1 MRWWGGWCGVLV
13 GVVFAWCLRWLVG
26 VLGWWLVGV
35 FGGVVV
41 WYGGGVDVRLRVVE
55 LFGVARLGD
64 SGVLDEVVTELCGL
78 PSGELVE
85 LLGAV
90 VGVASA
96 LLDVISVATGVPA
109 ETFLQRLA
117 LDEDLP

>member
-1 MRWWGGWCGVLV
+1 MVVGGLVWLVGWGGVC
-13 GVVFAWCLRWLVG
+13 VVFAVVGGGVGLV
-26 VLGWWLVGV
+26 VGWGG
-35 FGGVVV
+35 GGVVV

-64 SGVLDEVVTELCGL
+64 SDVLDEVVNELCAL
-78 PSGELVE
+78 PVGELVE

-96 LLDVISVATGVPA
+96 LLDVTAVATGVPA
-109 ETFLQRLA
+109 EVFLQRLA
-117 LDEDLP
+117 LDGDLP